1 MNYRHAYHAGNFADC
16 FKHAL
21 FLLLL
26 RAMQRKDKP
35 FLVLDTHAGI
45 GRYDL
50 TAGPA
55 AKTAEWQS
63 GIAKLLDAKPPALA
77 DYLALVETLGLYPG
91 SPAIAAFLRRDNDR
105 LVCCELHPED
115 AAALKTTFAG
125 QRQIA
130 VHQRDG
136 YAALKAFLPPPE
148 KRGLVLLDPP
158 FERDDEFSQLMD
170 ALQLAHERFPAGIYA
185 AWYPIK
191 TRAPVRDF
199 LAALQFTRLRDVIAV
214 EFLRR
219 PATDPARLNG
229 CGLLIVN
236 PPYGFEVTAP
246 PILQSLCD
254 ILGEADASYAI
265 ERVIDE

>member
-1 MNYRHAYHAGNFADC
+1 MNYRHEFHAGNFADC

-35 FLVLDTHAGI
+35 FLLLDTHAGI

-50 TAGPA
+50 ATTAA
-55 AKTAEWQS
+55 QKTGEWRD

-77 DYLALVETLGLYPG
+77 DYLALVETIGLYPG
-91 SPAIAAFLRRDNDR
+91 SPAIAAFLRRENDR

-115 AAALKTTFAG
+115 AATLKSAFAG
-125 QRQIA
+125 ERKIA
-130 VHQRDG
+130 VHERDG

-148 KRGLVLLDPP
+148 KRCLVLLDPP
-158 FERDDEFSQLMD
+158 FEQPDEFLHLTA
-170 ALQLAHERFPAGIYA
+170 ALKLGYERFPNGVFA

-199 LAALQFTRLRDVIAV
+199 LEGLKFTKLRDVITV

-219 PATDPARLNG
+219 PATDAARLNG

-236 PPYGFEVTAP
+236 APYGFEAEAL
-246 PILQSLCD
+246 PILNALCD
-254 ILGEADASYAI
+254 ILGGTHASYAI
-265 ERVIDE
+265 ERVTDE